1 MSKHSRHINAA
12 IDAAMNSNM
21 VHMHGAV
28 IVRGGKRISIG
39 YNRRQTR
46 FLKENVPSI
55 HAEIAALQPIICRN
69 AKGPKE
75 RLLCC

>member
-1 MSKHSRHINAA
+1 MKHINTA
-12 IDAAMNSNM
+12 INAAMNSDM

-28 IVRGGKRISIG
+28 IVKGGKQIAIG

-55 HAEIAALQPIICRN
+55 HAEIAALQTIIYKN
-69 AKGPKE
+69 AKDPKE
-75 RLLCC
+75 RLLCS